1 MIRFII
7 AILWAIIFLTLS
19 IPILFVEWIIGFF
32 APHARAT
39 SSQWIV
45 NKAFSLVLFI
55 SGAKFTV
62 IGRENV
68 PKDRPVLYTPNHRSI
83 FDILVTYV
91 RCERRTGY
99 VAKREIRKVPLL
111 NLWMYF
117 MNCQFLDRSDLRAGL
132 KMINR
137 CVELINDGSSICIFP
152 EGTRNKNCDQDVME
166 FHEGSF
172 KIAEK
177 TKCTIIPV
185 TINNTESLFENQFPR
200 IRPAHVIIE
209 YGEPIETKDLSRE
222 EFKKLGARVH
232 SIVEETY
239 RKNLTLI

>member
-7 AILWAIIFLTLS
+7 AISWAVIFLIFS
-19 IPILFVEWIIGFF
+19 IPMQLVELIVGLFN
-32 APHARAT
+32 PHAKAT

-45 NKAFSLVLFI
+45 NKAFSLLLLI
-55 SGAKFTV
+55 SGVKCTV
-62 IGRENV
+62 IGKENV

-83 FDILVTYV
+83 FDIPLTYV

-99 VAKREIRKVPLL
+99 VAKKEIKKVPVLSI
-111 NLWMYF
+111 WMRF
-117 MNCQFLDRSDLRAGL
+117 MNCQFLDRTDLRAGL
-132 KMINR
+132 KMITR

-152 EGTRNKNCDQDVME
+152 EGTRNKNCDHDIME

-177 TKCTIIPV
+177 TKCTVVPV
-185 TINNTESLFENQFPR
+185 TINNTENIFENQFPK
-200 IRPAHVIIE
+200 IRPTHIIIE
-209 YGEPIETKDLSRE
+209 YGTPIETKDMSRE
-222 EFKKLGARVH
+222 DFKKLATRVH
-232 SIVEETY
+232 DEIEKTY